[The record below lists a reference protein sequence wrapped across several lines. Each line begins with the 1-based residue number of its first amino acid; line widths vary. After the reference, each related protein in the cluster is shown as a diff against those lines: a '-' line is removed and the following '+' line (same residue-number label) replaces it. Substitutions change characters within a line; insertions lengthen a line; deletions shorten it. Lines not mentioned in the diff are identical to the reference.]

1 MVPPPPKPVVWP
13 QVVPPRGS
21 VVPPMTTA
29 ELTAEFGLPWSPAP
43 PQPQSVRLP
52 VVPLGKVVV
61 YGALVVGAVYII
73 SLVLSPKSGGSVA
86 QLHPAGV
93 QGLGMLPTGLV
104 GLGGYL
110 LLSKMLRGE
119 IKGWSE
125 AIKQITKAID
135 DWGK

>member
-1 MVPPPPKPVVWP
+1 
-13 QVVPPRGS
+13 
-21 VVPPMTTA
+21 MTTA